1 MILFFKDGTY
11 NQKDSLK
18 TDETTK
24 VTYIDTE
31 TATKYIDEDLINI
44 NTEVVDKEKYLINGV
59 TVNEHRSLKLSK
71 ETDETTPLTYVDTE
85 SMTKDIGE
93 NLNDI
98 NYELINGVTL
108 GEPNS
113 LRPHKE
119 TDETTLATYID
130 TKSATIDIDEDLY
143 DINNKEL
150 MDKEENTINEVT
162 LEEHLSSKPGIERWG
177 LMYYSVHRLHKLW
190 GR

>member
-1 MILFFKDGTY
+1 MVKKG
-11 NQKDSLK
+11 QKS
-18 TDETTK
+18 
-24 VTYIDTE
+24 V
-31 TATKYIDEDLINI
+31 N
-44 NTEVVDKEKYLINGV
+44 VVIERPL
-59 TVNEHRSLKLSK
+59 TVNEHRSLKPIK

-93 NLNDI
+93 DLNDI

-113 LRPHKE
+113 LRPNKE

-130 TKSATIDIDEDLY
+130 TESATIDEDLY

-150 MDKEENTINEVT
+150 MDKEENTIDEVT
-162 LEEHLSSKPGIERWG
+162 QEEHLSSKPGIESDG
-177 LMYYSVHRLHKLW
+177 V
-190 GR
+190 

>member
-1 MILFFKDGTY
+1 M
-11 NQKDSLK
+11 
-18 TDETTK
+18 
-24 VTYIDTE
+24 TYIDSE

-59 TVNEHRSLKLSK
+59 TVNEQRSLKPSK

-93 NLNDI
+93 DLNDI

-113 LRPHKE
+113 LRPNKE
-119 TDETTLATYID
+119 TVETTLATYID
-130 TKSATIDIDEDLY
+130 TESATIDIDEDLY

-150 MDKEENTINEVT
+150 MDKEENTIDEVT
-162 LEEHLSSKPGIERWG
+162 LEEHPSSKPGIESDG
-177 LMYYSVHRLHKLW
+177 V
-190 GR
+190 